1 MCIETT
7 PQVITNEILELCNLI
22 TDGCKLQ
29 VIQVY
34 PFDGMEMSEC
44 FKNVDR
50 VIDTLGGKAVNGW
63 VIWQWET

>member
-1 MCIETT
+1 MIMCIETT
-7 PQVITNEILELCNLI
+7 PQVITNEILELCNSI

-50 VIDTLGGKAVNGW
+50 D
-63 VIWQWET
+63 

>member
-7 PQVITNEILELCNLI
+7 PQVITNEILELCNSI

-50 VIDTLGGKAVNGW
+50 VIDTLGEKL
-63 VIWQWET
+63 